1 MVINGQEETLKLS
14 FIRKLNLSW
23 FYITS
28 SCFALV
34 GCQGSTDISDSL
46 GAYVKDLNRYEQ
58 LSMTTPAKRFP
69 TYALPSYKLKQ
80 QSLTQFDIGLIDFL
94 SLQHCD
100 LGVLV
105 GEKNSVLGKVMP
117 NSQQLLYEIKV
128 IKALNE
134 CDAGS
139 VSLQDKLT
147 QVADIKQQELNKVY
161 ANAVFNS
168 KETDVFYSFSNG
180 YLPLSENRSGFQSL
194 RISLDKLAKLGE
206 MIGENQTA
214 VSILESNILDDFE
227 SHFKVIHDS
236 EYAGRLLLSLLILT
250 DHLTLIADKL
260 SVLETNPAF
269 CRGPMVFLKQQFKT
283 HYIEGIQPYMARV
296 NRTAYDVLASLSK
309 IERNASSS
317 STDLALFLQQFSMEK
332 ESEIWELYQ
341 VSAQQHAAQWNR
353 LLRGCHLF

>member
-1 MVINGQEETLKLS
+1 MVIGGKEVVLRFSSIRNLKLS
-14 FIRKLNLSW
+14 WL
-23 FYITS
+23 YIAFS
-28 SCFALV
+28 YFALV
-34 GCQGSTDISDSL
+34 GCQGATDISDSL
-46 GAYVKDLNRYEQ
+46 NAYVKDLNRYEQ
-58 LSMTTPAKRFP
+58 LTIVAPVKRFP
-69 TYALPSYKLKQ
+69 TYTLPSYKLKQ

-117 NSQQLLYEIKV
+117 NSQQLLYEVKV

-147 QVADIKQQELNKVY
+147 QVARVKRQELNKVY

-180 YLPLSENRSGFQSL
+180 YLPLSENRSSFQSL
-194 RISLDKLAKLGE
+194 RASLDRLAKLGE
-206 MIGENQTA
+206 MIGENKTA
-214 VSILESNILDDFE
+214 ASILNSSLLDDFE
-227 SHFKVIHDS
+227 SHFKIIHDS
-236 EYAGRLLLSLLILT
+236 EYAGKLLLSLLILT
-250 DHLTLIADKL
+250 DHLALIADKL
-260 SVLETNPAF
+260 SVLETDPAF

-283 HYIEGIQPYMARV
+283 HYVEGIQPYMARI
-296 NRTAYDVLASLSK
+296 NRTAYDVLASLSA
-309 IERNASSS
+309 IEHSAAPSGD
-317 STDLALFLQQFSMEK
+317 DLALFLQQFSMEK
-332 ESEIWELYQ
+332 ESEIWALYQ